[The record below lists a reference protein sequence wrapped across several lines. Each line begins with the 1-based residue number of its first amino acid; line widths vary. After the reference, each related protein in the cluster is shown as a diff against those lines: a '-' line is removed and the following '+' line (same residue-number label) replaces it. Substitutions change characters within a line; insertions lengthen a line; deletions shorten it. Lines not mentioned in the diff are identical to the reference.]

1 MWDFDL
7 TRVIGAKRLKFRKII
22 GDSAGSRGKRRV
34 KDVHELAFAGN
45 HEVSANTPDLSR
57 LARASGLLA
66 RLTVEQFRISCH
78 NVISVLCFYSADI
91 GLVSPCDRSIGP
103 AGPNRMQ
110 ERVEEETEVIKLRRL
125 FPVKGAQTHQFQAI
139 AGNVAH
145 AKNGPAPDGATLGF
159 EVAAIVADEVE
170 VKSLTA
176 LPQARNI
183 RLHDDRLL
191 RRKPTA
197 ESQYASRQGRVE
209 CEANIALNL
218 WLI

>member
-1 MWDFDL
+1 MGFHL
-7 TRVIGAKRLKFRKII
+7 ARVIGAKRLKLRKII
-22 GDSAGSRGKRRV
+22 GNSAGSRGKRRV
-34 KDVHELAFAGN
+34 NDVHELAFAGN

-66 RLTVEQFRISCH
+66 RLTVEQFKISCH

-91 GLVSPCDRSIGP
+91 GLVSPRDGSIGP

-125 FPVKGAQTHQFQAI
+125 FPVKGAQAHQFQAI
-139 AGNVAH
+139 AGDVAH
-145 AKNGPAPDGATLGF
+145 AKNSAAPNGAPLGF
-159 EVAAIVADEVE
+159 EVAAIVADEVK

-176 LPQARNI
+176 FSQARNI

-197 ESQYASRQGRVE
+197 ETQYASGQGRVE
-209 CEANIALNL
+209 CEANISLNL
-218 WLI
+218 RLV